1 MTPLELIKE
10 GILNDDMEQVILGY
24 KSLTGESISRGSE
37 EEREPEE
44 GEVQETPVQEDV
56 REEKSKDLDFSIKR
70 SKNDSKSK
78 YAKAEAI
85 QSGEN
90 KFVDDGVEA
99 SEVTTPE
106 VRRTTRRPPVDLLDV
121 TCHVCGKT
129 EQINPQLKSGEFYR
143 CSRCIGG

>member
-10 GILNDDMEQVILGY
+10 GILKDDMEQVILGY
-24 KSLTGESISRGSE
+24 KSLTGESISRGAA
-37 EEREPEE
+37 EREPEDE
-44 GEVQETPVQEDV
+44 QVQETPVQEGV

-85 QSGEN
+85 QSGDN

-99 SEVTTPE
+99 SEVVTPQ

-129 EQINPQLKSGEFYR
+129 EQINPQLKSGEFHR
-143 CSRCIGG
+143 CSRCVGG

>member
-56 REEKSKDLDFSIKR
+56 REEK
-70 SKNDSKSK
+70 
-78 YAKAEAI
+78 
-85 QSGEN
+85 
-90 KFVDDGVEA
+90 
-99 SEVTTPE
+99 
-106 VRRTTRRPPVDLLDV
+106 
-121 TCHVCGKT
+121 
-129 EQINPQLKSGEFYR
+129 
-143 CSRCIGG
+143 

>member
-24 KSLTGESISRGSE
+24 KSLTGESVSRGSGE
-37 EEREPEE
+37 EPEPE
-44 GEVQETPVQEDV
+44 DGQVQEASVQENV

-70 SKNDSKSK
+70 SKTDSNAK
-78 YAKAEAI
+78 YAKAESI
-85 QSGEN
+85 KVGEN
-90 KFVDDGVEA
+90 QFVDDGLEA
-99 SEVTTPE
+99 SEVKTPE
-106 VRRTTRRPPVDLLDV
+106 VKRTTRRPPVDLIDV
-121 TCHVCGKT
+121 TCHVCGKI